1 MAKYFMSQSRIRKV
15 NELVPYHE
23 GALTERGEK
32 VYSHLEIKLIPAS
45 GTRFIRVIRAD
56 NGIGFT
62 EEWIED
68 TIAGALLKLELDYPT
83 DAFEI
88 LRHAP
93 NEVEFRYIGSRG
105 VVQ

>member
-1 MAKYFMSQSRIRKV
+1 MKTRTVKQ
-15 NELVPYHE
+15 LVPFHE
-23 GALTERGEK
+23 GATTERGEK

-45 GTRFIRVIRAD
+45 GTRFIRIIRAD

-68 TIAGALLKLELDYPT
+68 TIAGALEKLYQDFPY
-83 DAFEI
+83 DSFEVI
-88 LRHAP
+88 RHSP
-93 NEVEFRYIGSRG
+93 NEVEFQYAGVRG